1 MSEAKHLR
9 PSNDPATVRAKQ
21 KRRKILFLLL
31 RFIAAVLITGS
42 VAAVYYYSTRPIE
55 IYGQK
60 INVDAREIDLTGADI
75 ASVGELLDNL
85 APFTKL
91 EKLELGE
98 YPVLADE
105 EQKLINGLY
114 GVRIHYK
121 CYVPIYGELVPR
133 MAADLDLS
141 GKDIGDVTELSAA
154 LKKLPNIREVNLHG
168 KSLTFEEQTALVN
181 EFPEVKFGWEIELL
195 GQSYS
200 SDITDLDLS
209 GNKRATPDLMRQ
221 YVPLFTKL
229 ERLDMSD
236 CGATNEEMDAL
247 RSDLPGVKVV
257 WRIHMGRWSL
267 KTDAVAFSV
276 LIYDYSHTRLT
287 SKDIEVLKY
296 CTDLQAL
303 DIGHQAV
310 TDISVLGDYLPQ
322 LRILIL
328 ADNQV
333 SDLTPVAKMKHLHYI
348 ELFVNSHLLKDLS
361 PLASCKELVDANVSY
376 LHNVRDI
383 SPLYDL
389 PMLERIW
396 IEHTP
401 IPADQLN
408 TLRERHPDA
417 KIVVEGKGSVDQGW
431 RTHERYFAM
440 IGMFHDKNCTEL
452 SESFSKYDK

>member
-1 MSEAKHLR
+1 MSEAKHMKS
-9 PSNDPATVRAKQ
+9 PNDPQVVRAKK
-21 KRRKILFLLL
+21 KRLKICLLAV

-42 VAAVYYYSTRPIE
+42 VAGFYFYSTRPIK

-60 INVDAREIDLTGADI
+60 LNVDATEIDLVGADI
-75 ASVGELLDNL
+75 ASVDELIEKL
-85 APFTKL
+85 APFNRL
-91 EKLELGE
+91 QKLELGE
-98 YPVLADE
+98 YPVLSDE
-105 EQKLINGLY
+105 EQKLKDGLP
-114 GVRIHYK
+114 GVNIHYK
-121 CYVPIYGELVPR
+121 CYVKVYG
-133 MAADLDLS
+133 DLIQKNATEIDLS
-141 GKDIGDVTELSAA
+141 GKDVSDFTELSAA
-154 LKKLPNIREVNLHG
+154 LKKLPNVTEVNLHG
-168 KSLTFEEQTALVN
+168 KDLTFEQQTELVK
-181 EFPEVKFGWEIELL
+181 EFPNIDFGWEIELL
-195 GQSYS
+195 GKKYS
-200 SDITDLDLS
+200 SDTTDLDLS
-209 GNKRATPDLMRQ
+209 GNKKATPDLMRQ
-221 YVPLFTKL
+221 YAPLFTKL
-229 ERLDMSD
+229 TRLDMSD

-276 LIYDYSHTRLT
+276 LIYDYSHKRLT

-348 ELFVNSHLLKDLS
+348 ELFVNSHLLTDLS

-396 IEHTP
+396 VEHTP
-401 IPADQLN
+401 ISAEQLN

-417 KIVVEGKGSVDQGW
+417 KIVNVGTGSVDQGW

-440 IGMFHDKNCTEL
+440 IGMIHDKNCTEL
-452 SESFSKYDK
+452 SESFSKYDR